1 MQKHVIE
8 NLENSTRSPSSE
20 KRCSFIMDF
29 KVKYFLLVVDG
40 LSSLSPQNLHLK
52 NKKSVSLIQSHLL
65 E

>member
-1 MQKHVIE
+1 MRKLVIE

-52 NKKSVSLIQSHLL
+52 KKSA
-65 E
+65 

>member
-1 MQKHVIE
+1 MRKLVVE

-20 KRCSFIMDF
+20 KRCSFIVDF

-52 NKKSVSLIQSHLL
+52 KKSA
-65 E
+65 